1 MFKQFHFR
9 NYCYYK
15 PRWFTVLQ
23 FRFGTMVF
31 LQRQE
36 LKDGEQKMIEDVIP
50 EAIDLVAKL
59 EQIASLK
66 KLGLAIHL
74 DVEIKEVLDL
84 DNHSIHK
91 EYKSY
96 SRRGPLHYCIML

>member
-1 MFKQFHFR
+1 MVHCTAR
-9 NYCYYK
+9 
-15 PRWFTVLQ
+15 L
-23 FRFGTMVF
+23 RFGTMVF

-36 LKDGEQKMIEDVIP
+36 LKGGALKMIEDVIP

-66 KLGLAIHL
+66 KLGLAIHF
-74 DVEIKEVLDL
+74 DVEIKDVRDL

-91 EYKSY
+91 EYKSC
-96 SRRGPLHYCIML
+96 SRRGFLHYRIML

>member
-1 MFKQFHFR
+1 
-9 NYCYYK
+9 
-15 PRWFTVLQ
+15 
-23 FRFGTMVF
+23 MVF

-91 EYKSY
+91 EYKSC
-96 SRRGPLHYCIML
+96 SRRGSLHYCIML